1 MKNETIY
8 PVRNKWLQN
17 MALFLVRLIEKTI
30 FKLRIRPFRFL
41 ENRDVMKNF
50 SKPFAFALAT
60 LLSGSALAASPVT
73 APENVRNL
81 RLLENSPLLYEL
93 HRVTTGDG
101 QQFFAYPRRDTTFRK
116 NFVSTEKNA
125 LLYYDA
131 NHGPAISGHG
141 DFDCRQED
149 SVCVKQNAEIPRMA
163 IAMSLV
169 GGIDY
174 RGGETLGDTIW
185 PGIDGGIYLRGYADS
200 VDFVLDARIYDE
212 GHSASYPKSFDG
224 EFLEYQKE
232 ENNSGL
238 EYTSYARYRAHIAL
252 NYDWARLDFGRDVMH
267 WGPGYYNNL
276 SLNQFALPY
285 NMLALDM
292 QFGPLRVYSFYGDL
306 RIYHSFDK
314 KNIDNTRNI
323 FGHRYELAV
332 GNATF
337 GISELQIQYDN
348 LKPWLFVPVV
358 PLFMEKGNYSEDS
371 NNGSLAFDFNYRLFN
386 SLRVYSEFFLDD
398 MESPVS
404 LVKNDNIEAKW
415 AWMAGMHGAHDFKI
429 KSHLLESG
437 FIAEYARVEPY
448 VYSHF
453 YKNTAQMAHLGRPL
467 GNQAGPNS
475 QTIDATV
482 YGRLDRHVFASLR
495 NTWFWKGT
503 DHGSAINDTTPTHD
517 HMKIHKHFLRGAK
530 MEYSFTPSLSYEGQY
545 VFFLGEITL
554 FNDEKVYLRTGFKW

>member
-1 MKNETIY
+1 MKKKIS
-8 PVRNKWLQN
+8 KSL
-17 MALFLVRLIEKTI
+17 ALVA
-30 FKLRIRPFRFL
+30 
-41 ENRDVMKNF
+41 V
-50 SKPFAFALAT
+50 S
-60 LLSGSALAASPVT
+60 LLSVSAFAASPVKG
-73 APENVRNL
+73 PENVRNL
-81 RLLENSPLLYEL
+81 RLLENSPMLYEL

-101 QQFFAYPRRDTTFRK
+101 PQYFAYPRRDTTFRK
-116 NFVSTEKNA
+116 NFVETEKNA

-131 NHGPAISGHG
+131 NHGPAISGYG
-141 DFDCRQED
+141 DFDCKKED
-149 SVCVKQNAEIPRMA
+149 SVCVKRNAEIPRMA
-163 IAMSLV
+163 IAVSMV
-169 GGIDY
+169 GGLDY
-174 RGGETLGDTIW
+174 RGGEALGDTIW

-212 GHSASYPKSFDG
+212 GHSADKPRSFDG
-224 EFLEYQKE
+224 EFLENQKS
-232 ENNSGL
+232 ENNSGI

-252 NYDWARLDFGRDVMH
+252 NYDWARIDFGRDVMH

-285 NMLALDM
+285 NMLSLDM

-306 RIYHSFDK
+306 RIYPGMGMNNKDE
-314 KNIDNTRNI
+314 TRNI
-323 FGHRYELAV
+323 FGHRYELAA
-332 GNATF
+332 GNATI

-371 NNGSLAFDFNYRLFN
+371 NNGSLSFDLNYRLFR
-386 SLRVYSEFFLDD
+386 SLRIYTEYYLDD

-404 LVKNDNIEAKW
+404 LAKNDNIEAKW
-415 AWMAGMHGAHDFKI
+415 AWMAGMQGAHDFNI

-437 FIAEYARVEPY
+437 FIAEYARIEPY

-453 YKNTAQMAHLGRPL
+453 HANTAQMAHLGRPL
-467 GNQAGPNS
+467 GNQNGPNS
-475 QTIDATV
+475 QVVDFTV
-482 YGRLDRHVFASLR
+482 YGRYDHHIAASLR

-503 DHGSAINDTTPTHD
+503 DYGSAVNDTTPRRN
-517 HMKIHKHFLRGAK
+517 HMKIHKRFLKGAK
-530 MEYSFTPSLSYEGQY
+530 MEYSLTPSISYEGQY